1 MFLLSTLDSAG
12 IPVLAGV
19 DALVA
24 YLAYKN
30 PAVGLLGAAMAVLGS
45 LIGCFFL
52 FGLARKGGERYL
64 DKYTMSGRG
73 ATLRS
78 WFVRYGLMTVFIPA
92 LLPIPMPLKIFV
104 LSAGAL
110 GVHPVTFGLVLL
122 VARSLR
128 YFGMAWLGTQL
139 GDQTVPYLKGHAGAL
154 LLLAAGLFVF
164 LFLLMRLLS
173 RRRRPMSREI
183 TGH

>member
-1 MFLLSTLDSAG
+1 MLATLDSAG
-12 IPVLAGV
+12 IPMVAGV

-30 PAVGLLGAAMAVLGS
+30 PAAGFLGAAMAVLGS

-78 WFVRYGLMTVFIPA
+78 WFIRYGLLTVFIPA

-104 LSAGAL
+104 MSAGAL
-110 GVHPVTFGLVLL
+110 GVHPFTFGLVML
-122 VARSLR
+122 VARSVR
-128 YFGMAWLGTQL
+128 YFGLAWLGTQL
-139 GDQTVPYLKGHAGAL
+139 GDQTVPYLKGHIGTL
-154 LLLAAGLFVF
+154 LLIAAGLFVF
-164 LFLLMRLLS
+164 LFLLARFS
-173 RRRRPMSREI
+173 GGRRGPMDREI
-183 TGH
+183 AGH